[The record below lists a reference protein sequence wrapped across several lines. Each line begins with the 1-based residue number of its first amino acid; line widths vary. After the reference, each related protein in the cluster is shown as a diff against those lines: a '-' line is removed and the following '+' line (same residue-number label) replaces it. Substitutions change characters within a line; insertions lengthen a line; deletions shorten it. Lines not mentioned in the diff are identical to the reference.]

1 MFLLFEVGGLRSRSQ
16 CKYKFPKLEKEFSE
30 NYILKKLI
38 FILQMV
44 SYVALGL
51 ALISFS
57 GFSLAQDC
65 PFGPGSC
72 PVTLGEKKP

>member
-1 MFLLFEVGGLRSRSQ
+1 M
-16 CKYKFPKLEKEFSE
+16 
-30 NYILKKLI
+30 KKDLYYFKKTI
-38 FILQMV
+38 FIFQML

-57 GFSLAQDC
+57 GLSLAQDC

-72 PVTLGEKKP
+72 PVTLGKSKAQENIGS